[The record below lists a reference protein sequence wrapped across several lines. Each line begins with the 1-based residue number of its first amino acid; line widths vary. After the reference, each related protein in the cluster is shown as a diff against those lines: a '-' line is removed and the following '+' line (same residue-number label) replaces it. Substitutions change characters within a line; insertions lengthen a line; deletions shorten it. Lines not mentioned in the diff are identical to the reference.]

1 MAAEEHESLSYPRQ
15 DPQAVLR
22 RLAALVLLTLL
33 VLGMSAKAAT
43 PSIATLAQ
51 PATIAAGPGEA
62 GDEPI
67 LRLRVS
73 PAAGASDILLRVFV
87 NQPGADSHTPLDGAG
102 FVGSFAFSP
111 GADGPEEVGLPL
123 TPNLARL
130 LRAPDARPP
139 MVTVVPVPLRPGS
152 PQGEVS
158 VAIEEAVFVG
168 L

>member
-1 MAAEEHESLSYPRQ
+1 MPYPRPY
-15 DPQAVLR
+15 PQAALR
-22 RLAALVLLTLL
+22 RLAALALLTMLA
-33 VLGMSAKAAT
+33 LGTPAKAAT

-51 PATIAAGPGEA
+51 PATIAAGPSEA
-62 GDEPI
+62 GEEPV

-111 GADGPEEVGLPL
+111 EADGSEEVALPL

-130 LRAPDARPP
+130 LRAPDAQPP
-139 MVTVVPVPLRPGS
+139 TVTVVPVPLRPGS